1 MTSMQEIADKAG
13 VSRATVS
20 RVLSNHP
27 SVKADTRKKVMYW
40 VKKMNYEP
48 NMIAQSLAGNSTNLI
63 GVIVPEIAY
72 PFFSEI
78 IEAIERQAFYEGYSI
93 VISKTNRKIEKEKNI
108 IAEYKKRKV
117 DGIIAVPV
125 SERESVSVYKK
136 ISIPVTVITK
146 KINNF
151 NSIYISHYK
160 GGEQIA
166 KHFINSG
173 FKKIGYIGP
182 ISNSTSARKFA
193 GFKDYLKNQGVQ
205 LTDII
210 ECNPPKNMNATLVAE
225 SVKEYISNKEIGS
238 EVFFANDDISACE
251 AINAF
256 KMQGYDIPNDIKIAG
271 FDNTLLAREMNPR
284 LTSLAQPLEA
294 IGKKAVQVL
303 INQINYHTKPHMY
316 EMESY
321 VVERES
327 TLNLNIK

>member
-1 MTSMQEIADKAG
+1 MSKEENLMTSMQEIADKAG

-93 VISKTNRKIEKEKNI
+93 VISNTNRKIEKEKNI

-146 KINNF
+146 KKLI
-151 NSIYISHYK
+151 SILYISLTIK
-160 GGEQIA
+160 GENKLQSILS
-166 KHFINSG
+166 ILDL
-173 FKKIGYIGP
+173 
-182 ISNSTSARKFA
+182 RKL
-193 GFKDYLKNQGVQ
+193 DILVQ
-205 LTDII
+205 LVIRRQLENLQDLKII
-210 ECNPPKNMNATLVAE
+210 
-225 SVKEYISNKEIGS
+225 
-238 EVFFANDDISACE
+238 
-251 AINAF
+251 
-256 KMQGYDIPNDIKIAG
+256 
-271 FDNTLLAREMNPR
+271 
-284 LTSLAQPLEA
+284 
-294 IGKKAVQVL
+294 
-303 INQINYHTKPHMY
+303 
-316 EMESY
+316 
-321 VVERES
+321 
-327 TLNLNIK
+327 